1 MNSNYK
7 PMEAKKRRPF
17 EVLKKCQT
25 LDAML
30 CNATIKADKGHRFTL
45 IKYTQDICHEL
56 IHTTRRANALKTG
69 SLERM
74 EEMNKGL
81 ELCEKVIDMLP
92 VLRDTRCISIG
103 EMGQIDNFVSSVK
116 YSYKKWIDSTS

>member
-1 MNSNYK
+1 
-7 PMEAKKRRPF
+7 MEAKKRRPF